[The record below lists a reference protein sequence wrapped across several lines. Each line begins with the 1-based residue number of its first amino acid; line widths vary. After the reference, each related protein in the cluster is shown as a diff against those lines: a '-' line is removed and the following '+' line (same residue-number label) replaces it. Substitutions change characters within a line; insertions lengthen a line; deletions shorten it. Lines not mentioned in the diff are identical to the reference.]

1 MGLLR
6 QGVRYSLGSSRRCP
20 CCQHTHNHCCPLTAH
35 PCPASPRARAPGPC
49 PRRQQ
54 GVEVLGQEQEGRPFD
69 PALHEAVMRQPP
81 PPGFSDDSVVKVLR
95 AGYAVGG
102 KLVRAA
108 LVIVAQE

>member
-1 MGLLR
+1 
-6 QGVRYSLGSSRRCP
+6 
-20 CCQHTHNHCCPLTAH
+20 
-35 PCPASPRARAPGPC
+35 
-49 PRRQQ
+49 
-54 GVEVLGQEQEGRPFD
+54 VLGQEQEGRPFD